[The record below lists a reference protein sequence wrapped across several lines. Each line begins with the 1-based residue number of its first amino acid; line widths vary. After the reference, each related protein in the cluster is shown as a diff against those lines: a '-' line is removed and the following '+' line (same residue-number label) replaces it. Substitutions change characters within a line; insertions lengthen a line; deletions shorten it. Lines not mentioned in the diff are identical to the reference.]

1 MRFREWKRRNYL
13 KQVQLK
19 KIELCK
25 LNPFEHHPYKVQDDA
40 EMEALTESIRENG
53 IMTPLL
59 VRSLNDGSGEY
70 EVISGHRRMRA
81 AEKAG
86 LKTVPAFVAEM
97 DRLEAV
103 VKMVDSN
110 LQREHLLPSE
120 KAFAYRLKLE
130 ALKCQ
135 GKRTDLS
142 PRQDVDKSKSA
153 DQISETESGRQVQR
167 YIRLT
172 YLLPELLRR
181 VDEGKIALTPAVYL
195 SYLSRQEQLWL
206 VEAMEANDCTPSVSQ
221 AFQLKADSAAGN
233 LTQDSIIALMCK
245 EKANQKDRLKIP
257 VDRIRKYFPAS
268 YTNVQMEEE
277 IVKMCEARYRKRTAM
292 ER

>member
-1 MRFREWKRRNYL
+1 MKA
-13 KQVQLK
+13 VQLK
-19 KIELCK
+19 NIELCK
-25 LNPFEHHPYKVQDDA
+25 LKPFLHHPYKVQDDA
-40 EMEALTESIRENG
+40 EMEALTESIKENG

-110 LQREHLLPSE
+110 LHREHLLPSE

-221 AFQLKADSAAGN
+221 AFQLKADSATGK
-233 LTQDSIIALMCK
+233 LTQDSIIALMCR
-245 EKANQKDRLKIP
+245 EKANQKERLKIP
-257 VDRIRKYFPAS
+257 MERIRKYFPAS
-268 YTNVQMEEE
+268 YTNAQMEEE